1 MFRGFVLGIVA
12 TILVAAACGY
22 AVLRTG
28 LIPAN
33 ADVSIQLALG
43 WLARA

>member
-1 MFRGFVLGIVA
+1 MFRGFVLGVMA

-33 ADVSIQLALG
+33 ADASFQLALRR
-43 WLARA
+43 LARA